1 MCASASSSPSEELY
15 LDAASTQAA
24 FPSVIKAMLPFWLSD
39 YANPASVH
47 AFGKAA
53 AESLERAR
61 SCFAS
66 DVGAVA
72 QDVIFTSGGTESDN
86 LAIKG
91 IAMALLTQESQ
102 GDAFHSDVPQHYPIH
117 NSGRATRNRIAIS
130 AVEHPAI
137 SESAEWMAQYFG
149 FHIDVLPVDEFGCI
163 DIDAAKT
170 LITERTALVSVT
182 LANNEVGTI
191 QPVARIA
198 AMAHSAG
205 AFMHTDAVQAVGH
218 IPVDMAAL
226 GVDAMSISGHKF
238 GTPKGLGALILRSTT
253 PFEPLISGGGQ
264 EQGRRSGT
272 QNVAGAVGMAV
283 ALHTALEHRQSLNAE
298 LADSRDKLIAAIQE
312 AIPQVRL
319 TGSPDAERR
328 LPGHASFVFPGVWGE
343 ALLVDLDAAGIMCSS
358 GSACSDGSNAA
369 PHTLLAMGFDEQ
381 TAKTSIR
388 MTFQKPLAANQ
399 ITTIVRTLKA
409 SYEKLHG

>member
-1 MCASASSSPSEELY
+1 MRAAASADSSEAIY
-15 LDAASTQAA
+15 LDTASTEAA
-24 FPSVIKAMLPFWLSD
+24 VPSVIKAMLPFWLSD

-47 AFGKAA
+47 AFGKEA

-61 SCFAS
+61 SLFAS
-66 DVGAVA
+66 DVGAAA

-86 LAIKG
+86 LAMKG
-91 IAMALLTQESQ
+91 IAMAVLDQEN
-102 GDAFHSDVPQHYPIH
+102 ARRTVL
-117 NSGRATRNRIAIS
+117 NSEASLRNRIAIS
-130 AVEHPAI
+130 AVEHPAV
-137 SESAEWMAQYFG
+137 SESAAWMARYFG
-149 FHIDVLPVDEFGCI
+149 FHVDVLPVDKFARI
-163 DIDAAKT
+163 DVEAAKT
-170 LITERTALVSVT
+170 LITEQTALVSVT

-191 QPVARIA
+191 QPVAQIA
-198 AMAHSAG
+198 EIAHRAG

-226 GVDAMSISGHKF
+226 GVDAMSVSGHKF
-238 GTPKGLGALILRSTT
+238 GTPKGLGALMLRSTT
-253 PFEPLISGGGQ
+253 PYEPLISGGGQ

-283 ALHTALEHRQSLNAE
+283 ALHAALEQMSSSNAA
-298 LADSRDKLIAAIQE
+298 LAASRDKLIAAIE
-312 AIPQVRL
+312 EEIPQAKL
-319 TGSPDAERR
+319 TGTPDPERR

-358 GSACSDGSNAA
+358 GSACSDGNKEA

-388 MTFQKPLAANQ
+388 MTFQKALEANQ
-399 ITTIVRTLKA
+399 ITAIVHVLKA